1 MKSTGM
7 QIAKHVEGRY
17 GNDGDESVEV
27 HQVLD
32 KLLSWM
38 ESRTEMLQCLW
49 DNCMEKCKKPLLTTV
64 KHIAVFTKCCKSLA
78 SLAVT
83 PFFHVALYENFQ
95 KVETD
100 ATASGLSV

>member
-1 MKSTGM
+1 
-7 QIAKHVEGRY
+7 
-17 GNDGDESVEV
+17 
-27 HQVLD
+27 
-32 KLLSWM
+32 
-38 ESRTEMLQCLW
+38 
-49 DNCMEKCKKPLLTTV
+49 MEKCKKPLLTTV
-64 KHIAVFTKCCKSLA
+64 KHIAVFTKRCKSLA